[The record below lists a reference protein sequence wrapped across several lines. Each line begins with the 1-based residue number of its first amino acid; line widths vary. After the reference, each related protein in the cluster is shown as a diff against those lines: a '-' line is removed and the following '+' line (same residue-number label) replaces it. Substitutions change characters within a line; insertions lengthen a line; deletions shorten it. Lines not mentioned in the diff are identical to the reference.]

1 LAGQGIPN
9 PVRHARTEVPA
20 ASMRTALF
28 MRHIFQKSPIANDR
42 HSSSF
47 IIIYRHFQR
56 RFFAPNNPQL
66 I

>member
-1 LAGQGIPN
+1 
-9 PVRHARTEVPA
+9 
-20 ASMRTALF
+20 MRTALF